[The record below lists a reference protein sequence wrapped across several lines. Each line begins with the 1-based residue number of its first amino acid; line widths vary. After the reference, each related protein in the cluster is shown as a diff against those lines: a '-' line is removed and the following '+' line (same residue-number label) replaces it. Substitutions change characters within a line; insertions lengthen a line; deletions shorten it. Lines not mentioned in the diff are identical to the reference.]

1 VSHLSQSL
9 ILIAEPSPIEREMY
23 AEYLA
28 WSGCDVEPCEEGHE
42 AFARTLVVHPDL
54 VCASFVM
61 GGGSGAQL
69 CAALHADCRTTHIPV
84 IILTTLTSAVEMQIA
99 RASGCEALLVKP
111 CLPERLLA
119 EATRL
124 IAESRRACRGSRDS
138 RAAKP
143 SRSARR

>member
-1 VSHLSQSL
+1 
-9 ILIAEPSPIEREMY
+9 MY
-23 AEYLA
+23 AEYLR
-28 WSGCDVEPCEEGHE
+28 WKGFEVEPCEEGRE
-42 AFARTLVVHPDL
+42 AFARTLVVRPHL

-61 GGGSGAQL
+61 GGGTGAEL
-69 CAALHADCRTTHIPV
+69 CAALHADRRTAHIPV
-84 IILTTLTSAVEMQIA
+84 IILTTLTTALEMQMA

-124 IAESRRACRGSRDS
+124 IAESRRSHHASRDG

-143 SRSARR
+143 SRSSRRL